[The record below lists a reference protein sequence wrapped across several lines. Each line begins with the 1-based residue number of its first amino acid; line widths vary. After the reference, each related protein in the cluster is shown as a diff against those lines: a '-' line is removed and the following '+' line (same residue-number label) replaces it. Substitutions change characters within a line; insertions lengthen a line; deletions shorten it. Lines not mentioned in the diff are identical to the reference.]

1 MSENTNTNTSLSLNT
16 IQNAI
21 NIIGVCCQRGA
32 FRPEEMENVGKT
44 YNQMNTFIK
53 AATSEVA
60 TAAEA
65 TEEQTPTPSGEEEVK
80 EKVV

>member
-44 YNQMNTFIK
+44 YNQMKTFIK
-53 AATSEVA
+53 AAEVA
-60 TAAEA
+60 AAAEA
-65 TEEQTPTPSGEEEVK
+65 GVAEAAEAGTNE
-80 EKVV
+80 EKVL

>member
-21 NIIGVCCQRGA
+21 NIIGVCCQRGV

-44 YNQMNTFIK
+44 YNQIRYIFIRCNAK
-53 AATSEVA
+53 NA
-60 TAAEA
+60 
-65 TEEQTPTPSGEEEVK
+65 K
-80 EKVV
+80 H

>member
-1 MSENTNTNTSLSLNT
+1 MSENTNTSLNLNT

-44 YNQMNTFIK
+44 YNQMKTFIK
-53 AATSEVA
+53 AAEVA
-60 TAAEA
+60 VAAEA
-65 TEEQTPTPSGEEEVK
+65 GEAEAGAAGEAGVP

>member
-1 MSENTNTNTSLSLNT
+1 MSENTNTSLNLNT

-44 YNQMNTFIK
+44 YNQMKTFIK
-53 AATSEVA
+53 AAEVA
-60 TAAEA
+60 VAAEA
-65 TEEQTPTPSGEEEVK
+65 GEAEAGAAEAAGVP